1 MMPGDA
7 NLLMR
12 CVLRSRC
19 WICGMGL
26 RIDASVQR
34 LVMDEFANLTASID
48 RVQLCPSNGCD
59 SG

>member
-1 MMPGDA
+1 
-7 NLLMR
+7 
-12 CVLRSRC
+12 
-19 WICGMGL
+19 MGL